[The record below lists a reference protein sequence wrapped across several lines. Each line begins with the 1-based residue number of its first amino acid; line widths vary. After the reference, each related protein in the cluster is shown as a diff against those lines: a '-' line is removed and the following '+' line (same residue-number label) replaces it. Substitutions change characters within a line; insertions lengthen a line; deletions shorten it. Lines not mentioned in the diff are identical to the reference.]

1 MITIIKWVGMTNKQ
15 ERKVAFITGASRGIG
30 AESAVALAKAG
41 WDVAITA
48 RTLNEGEEQNYAVG
62 QRALPGSLTATAQAV
77 NEVGGEALC
86 LKADILNQA
95 SVVAAAEQAIAHYG
109 HIDLL
114 FNNAVYQG
122 EGNQQNLLEVTD
134 KQLKNI
140 YQSNIFTPL
149 ALVKTLLPSMLS
161 LSSSTVI
168 NMVSFTAFNDPQLAR
183 RLGICI
189 VIKSSI
195 WSNGGSLRAEHKI
208 PAGFNLEPGT
218 VITEVMRELGIDEKV
233 LRVLNLTPQ
242 AIASVVA
249 WLAENEPLE
258 DWQPV
263 RFYEVLPLL
272 SIYCVVNSFVTLI
285 MRFFIRNEQ

>member
-1 MITIIKWVGMTNKQ
+1 MTNKRV
-15 ERKVAFITGASRGIG
+15 RKVAFITGASRGIG

-41 WDVAITA
+41 WEVAITA
-48 RTLNEGEEQNYAVG
+48 RTMNEGEAQNYAVG
-62 QRALPGSLTATAQAV
+62 QRALPGSLAATAQAV

-86 LKADILNQA
+86 LKADILDQA

-109 HIDLL
+109 QIDLL

-134 KQLKNI
+134 QQLKNI

-149 ALVKTLLPSMLS
+149 ALVKTLLPNMLS

-168 NMVSFTAFNDPQLAR
+168 NMVSFTAFNDPPAPASE
-183 RLGICI
+183 GGWGFAYP
-189 VIKSSI
+189 SSKAAF
-195 WSNGGSLRAEHKI
+195 GRMAGSLRAEHKNT
-208 PAGFNLEPGT
+208 GLRVFNLEPGT

-233 LRVLNLTPQ
+233 LKGFKSCTPQ

-249 WLAENEPLE
+249 WLADNEPLE
-258 DWQPV
+258 DWQP
-263 RFYEVLPLL
+263 REVLRGPAIAKHLDVLSTASLL
-272 SIYCVVNSFVTLI
+272 
-285 MRFFIRNEQ
+285 